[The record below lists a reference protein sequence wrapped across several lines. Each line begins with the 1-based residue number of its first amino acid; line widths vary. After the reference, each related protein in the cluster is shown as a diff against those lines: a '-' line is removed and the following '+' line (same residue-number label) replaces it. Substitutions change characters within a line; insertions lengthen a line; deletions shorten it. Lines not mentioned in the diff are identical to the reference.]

1 MSGDVSSAFLVRRPL
16 LQHVAE
22 MLRIEVCEFL
32 NDEEI
37 PSKATFEVM
46 DLSTFL
52 SDAAS
57 LSNPLVEVQNQIA
70 GRILIPEIEFAS
82 RIEGIF
88 RQIFSVHQSKW
99 LDIGETQLPCL
110 QLTCVVPPQAMPE
123 GWRSRNDVPKN
134 FQVRIQVGE
143 VAPDI
148 RVYTQKGYG
157 PVPLIMMGGGIK
169 GLAYVGAL
177 EELNQHYE
185 FNWFVGTS
193 AGAITAVLLGAGYTP
208 VELRQIMAD
217 KNFRDFFDA
226 SYLKALINFVRYG
239 GFFRADALT
248 EWLDVLLAK
257 KLRSK
262 TRVRLSQLPNRVTV
276 YACRRGKRSLM
287 FDSKHADADAA
298 HAARCSMS
306 IPYVFTPQY
315 DQGIQTYDG
324 GIHQNYPVEEFLR
337 SYPNQS
343 FVSLFLGTEHYE
355 PVRSRAVIW
364 DLLSIVTEGSDA
376 ESVSKYREQTVIIDT
391 RPIGVLDF
399 SLSDDEKV
407 FLSTCG
413 LAGAVSHICD
423 GTERQKQVLK
433 ERDDLREKIK
443 HARVIKRRWFWG
455 KMFLIAVAVPSLY
468 LTYRYFF
475 PKI

>member
-1 MSGDVSSAFLVRRPL
+1 MSDDIQSAFLVRRPL

-22 MLRIEVCEFL
+22 ALRVEVRDIL

-37 PSKATFEVM
+37 PSKANFEVM
-46 DLSTFL
+46 DLTTFL
-52 SDAAS
+52 LHATSTS
-57 LSNPLVEVQNQIA
+57 KPLVEVQNQIIGQIHVPA
-70 GRILIPEIEFAS
+70 VEFAS

-88 RQIFSVHQSKW
+88 RQLFSVHQSNW
-99 LDIGETQLPCL
+99 LDSGENHLPCL
-110 QLTCVVPPQAMPE
+110 QLTCVVPPQVMPE

-134 FQVRIQVGE
+134 FQVRVEVGE
-143 VAPDI
+143 VFPDL
-148 RVYTQKGYG
+148 RVYPKKGDG
-157 PVPLIMMGGGIK
+157 PIPLIMMGGGIK

-177 EELNQHYE
+177 EELNQHYD

-193 AGAITAVLLGAGYTP
+193 AGAITAVLLGAGYAP
-208 VELRQIMAD
+208 VELRQIMTD

-226 SYLKALINFVRYG
+226 SYLKAPINFVRYG
-239 GFFRADALT
+239 GLFKADALT

-262 TRVRLSQLPNRVTV
+262 TRVRLSQLSNRVTV

-287 FDSKHADADAA
+287 FDSIDADADAA

-324 GIHQNYPVEEFLR
+324 GIHQNYPVEQFLN

-343 FVSLFLGTEHYE
+343 FVSLFLGAEHYE
-355 PVRSRAVIW
+355 PVRSRAIFW
-364 DLLSIVTEGSDA
+364 DLLSIVTEGADS
-376 ESVSKYREQTVIIDT
+376 ESVAKYRDQTVIIDT
-391 RPIGVLDF
+391 RPIGFLDF
-399 SLSDDEKV
+399 SLSNDEKE
-407 FLSTCG
+407 FLATCG
-413 LAGAVSHICD
+413 RAGAVSHICD
-423 GTERQKQVLK
+423 GTERQKHASK
-433 ERDDLREKIK
+433 ERDDLREKITCD
-443 HARVIKRRWFWG
+443 RVIKRRWFWG
-455 KMFLIAVAVPSLY
+455 RIFLTVVALPSFY
-468 LTYRYFF
+468 LTYRYIF